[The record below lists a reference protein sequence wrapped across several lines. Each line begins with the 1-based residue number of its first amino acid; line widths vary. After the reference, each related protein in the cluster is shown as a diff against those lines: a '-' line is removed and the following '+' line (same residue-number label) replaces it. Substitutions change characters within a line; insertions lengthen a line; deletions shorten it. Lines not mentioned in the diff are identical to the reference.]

1 MQFLTREQFVFMT
14 TKDKIFSSHW
24 ISKKFIQ
31 DRYGDNQYMNAWF
44 SLEIGL
50 LEETIE
56 MIINEIDEE
65 TIG

>member
-1 MQFLTREQFVFMT
+1 MNVT
-14 TKDKIFSSHW
+14 TKHKIFSSHW

-31 DRYGDNQYMNAWF
+31 DRYGNSQYIDAWF

-56 MIINEIDEE
+56 MTINEIDEE
-65 TIG
+65 TMR

>member
-1 MQFLTREQFVFMT
+1 MT
-14 TKDKIFSSHW
+14 TKDKIFSTHW
-24 ISKKFIQ
+24 ISRKFIQ

-56 MIINEIDEE
+56 MTINEIDEE

>member
-1 MQFLTREQFVFMT
+1 
-14 TKDKIFSSHW
+14 
-24 ISKKFIQ
+24 
-31 DRYGDNQYMNAWF
+31 MNAWF

-56 MIINEIDEE
+56 MTINEIDEE

>member
-1 MQFLTREQFVFMT
+1 MT

-24 ISKKFIQ
+24 ISRKFIQ
-31 DRYGDNQYMNAWF
+31 DRYGNSQYIDAWF
-44 SLEIGL
+44 ALEIGL

-56 MIINEIDEE
+56 MTINEIDEE